1 MRFLDPVTKCSHV
14 VARPGCACCS
24 AEVRALTRRLNT
36 DLSRRGFV
44 AGTTASVALLGIAA
58 YSGASAQTAAGPA
71 TLFTGAR
78 LFDGMNLNT
87 RDGMSVLVQGGL
99 IVDLA
104 QGPITPPDGAT
115 VIDAAGRT
123 LMPGLI
129 DAHWH
134 TMMAA
139 LPISRLLTTDE
150 GDIHLAAAVQAERTL
165 MRGFTTVRDLAG
177 PAFALKRAIDAG
189 SVAGPRIYPCGAMI
203 SQTSGHA
210 DYRNVWQLTN
220 DAGTL
225 SRAEQLGAAVIA
237 DGRDAVLR
245 ATREQLMKGASQIKI
260 VAGGGVS
267 SNFDPL
273 DVTQFLTEEIEAAVA
288 AAADWGTYVCAHVY
302 TPTGIQRCLKA
313 GVKSIEHGQLA
324 DEDSVKMM
332 ADSGAVWSIQPF
344 VEALASSGLTPEM
357 VTKARAM
364 WDGTDTAYQLAI
376 KHGVP
381 TGWGSDILFDAKATE
396 EQGKNLSY
404 MARWYT
410 PAQALKQATA
420 DNAFIL
426 AMSGP
431 RNPYPGALGVVAKGA
446 HADMLLVE
454 GDPTEDLS
462 LVADPDR
469 NFRVIM
475 KGGEVFKNTL

>member
-1 MRFLDPVTKCSHV
+1 MRFIDPVTKCSHV

-24 AEVRALTRRLNT
+24 AEVRAITRRLNA
-36 DLSRRGFV
+36 DLSRRGFI
-44 AGTTASVALLGIAA
+44 AGTTASVALLGLSA
-58 YSGASAQTAAGPA
+58 YSGAEAQTAEGPA
-71 TLFTGAR
+71 TLFTNAR

-87 RDGMSVLVQGGL
+87 REGMSVLVQGGL
-99 IVDLA
+99 IVDVV

-115 VIDAAGRT
+115 VIDAGGRT

-139 LPISRLLTTDE
+139 LPISSLLTQDP
-150 GDIHLAAAVQAERTL
+150 GDIHLSAAVQAERTL

-177 PAFALKRAIDAG
+177 PSFALKRAIDAG

-203 SQTSGHA
+203 SQTSGHG
-210 DYRNVWQLTN
+210 DFRNLWELPG
-220 DAGTL
+220 GTGNL
-225 SRAEQLGAAVIA
+225 SRAEQLGAAALA

-245 ATREQLMKGASQIKI
+245 ATREQLMRGASQIKI

-267 SNFDPL
+267 SAFDPL
-273 DVTQFLTEEIEAAVA
+273 DVTEFLFEEIEAAVL

-332 ADSGAVWSIQPF
+332 ADTGAVWSIQPF

-357 VTKARAM
+357 VSKARVM

-404 MARWYT
+404 MSRWYT

-426 AMSGP
+426 GMSGP

-446 HADMLLVE
+446 HADMLLVD

-469 NFRVIM
+469 NFRLIM